1 MVFTVNEEKR
11 IICLFAIY
19 ESPTEVRRRYI
30 NEYYIA
36 PRVASTLQLTQFIRV
51 WKRFQER
58 GGLSKF
64 QGQHR
69 KGTGLPGTD
78 EANASIIRHFDFHPK
93 DSITK
98 AAADLGLSRT
108 TTWRVARAAKM
119 KPYKVLKTHQIK
131 ETNFGLRLTFG
142 VWCLSKIETA
152 ADFTSR
158 VIFSDEKWWV
168 LDSSPNSQNDRR
180 WSLVNPREY
189 AECKYQSD
197 VLDGFP
203 SRSCSWPVLVRR
215 RTATTNNTEPVFVS
229 EHAGTRPLASPSRTT
244 KLEAHIVYARR
255 SHMSLHGTRTQ
266 LAWDKVQRQNYK

>member
-1 MVFTVNEEKR
+1 MVFKVNEEKR

-108 TTWRVARAAKM
+108 TTWR
-119 KPYKVLKTHQIK
+119 
-131 ETNFGLRLTFG
+131 
-142 VWCLSKIETA
+142 
-152 ADFTSR
+152 
-158 VIFSDEKWWV
+158 
-168 LDSSPNSQNDRR
+168 
-180 WSLVNPREY
+180 
-189 AECKYQSD
+189 
-197 VLDGFP
+197 
-203 SRSCSWPVLVRR
+203 
-215 RTATTNNTEPVFVS
+215 
-229 EHAGTRPLASPSRTT
+229 
-244 KLEAHIVYARR
+244 
-255 SHMSLHGTRTQ
+255 
-266 LAWDKVQRQNYK
+266 

>member
-1 MVFTVNEEKR
+1 MVFTVSEEKR

-69 KGTGLPGTD
+69 KGT
-78 EANASIIRHFDFHPK
+78 
-93 DSITK
+93 
-98 AAADLGLSRT
+98 
-108 TTWRVARAAKM
+108 
-119 KPYKVLKTHQIK
+119 
-131 ETNFGLRLTFG
+131 NFGLRLTFG

-152 ADFTSR
+152 ADFTPR

-189 AECKYQSD
+189 AECKYQ
-197 VLDGFP
+197 G
-203 SRSCSWPVLVRR
+203 
-215 RTATTNNTEPVFVS
+215 
-229 EHAGTRPLASPSRTT
+229 
-244 KLEAHIVYARR
+244 K
-255 SHMSLHGTRTQ
+255 
-266 LAWDKVQRQNYK
+266 KK